1 MPLKVPIL
9 FYHKISSPPAGSANP
24 HLYVAPENFAAQMRY
39 LSEHGYN
46 SLTLSEVGEALALE
60 KKLPRRP
67 VVITFDD
74 GHRDN
79 LDHAFPALVR
89 FSLKATIFAVADFVG
104 KNAGWQRRD
113 KVIEPLL
120 SWAHMRRMQKEGIT
134 FASHTCTHPLLNKIP
149 YDQARYEIGVS
160 RDKLEQGL
168 GVPVESFCY
177 PYGEYN
183 QDVVDL
189 VRETGYKAACITDH
203 GNRHIREDI
212 YTLRRVFIWPDTSLP
227 RFVYYLSG
235 LYDYE
240 KARKRRRKA
249 VRKEKKLS
257 VSSSLS

>member
-9 FYHKISSPPAGSANP
+9 FYHKISSPPTGSANP
-24 HLYVAPENFAAQMRY
+24 HLYVSPENFAAQMRY

-46 SLTLSEVGEALALE
+46 SLTLSEVGEALELE

-74 GHRDN
+74 GHLDN
-79 LDHAFPALVR
+79 LEYAFPALVR
-89 FSLKATIFAVADFVG
+89 YSLKATIFAVADFVG
-104 KNAGWQRRD
+104 KDAGWQKRD
-113 KVIEPLL
+113 KVAEPLL
-120 SWAHMRRMQKEGIT
+120 SWDHMRQMQIQGIT

-149 YDQARYEIGVS
+149 LAQAREEIVVS

-168 GVPVESFCY
+168 GAEVESFCY

-183 QDVVDL
+183 REVVDL

-203 GNRHIREDI
+203 GNRHIREDV

-240 KARKRRRKA
+240 KKRKRQRKAARKKTG
-249 VRKEKKLS
+249 KS
-257 VSSSLS
+257 